1 MFKMLIANIVGLTLF
16 FFLFWKRLKDDYH
29 YEKIFNLG
37 FIVVIG
43 LVVGLLFSRLFFQSY
58 WHWIS
63 TISVFVFYFIYIT
76 RQKIKFFESFEV
88 LVISFLP
95 WISLVFL
102 SDAINKSSLSSF
114 LLFWVTLIA
123 IFLYFLINS
132 QYRKFTWYKSGR
144 VGLAG
149 LVTGLFYF
157 FSRIVLSLIYP
168 QSISLVPKFEIY
180 YSSAFALVFFLL
192 TYKLFTSNE

>member
-1 MFKMLIANIVGLTLF
+1 MLIANILGITLF
-16 FFLFWKRLKDDYH
+16 LFLFWKRLKDDYH

-37 FIVVIG
+37 FVVILG
-43 LVVGLLFSRLFFQSY
+43 LAIGLLFSRFILQSY
-58 WHWIS
+58 WYWIC
-63 TISVFVFYFIYIT
+63 TVSVFIFYIVHIT

-95 WISLVFL
+95 WISFVFL
-102 SDAINKSSLSSF
+102 SDAIKKSSLSSF

-123 IFLYFLINS
+123 IFLYFLVNS

-157 FSRIVLSLIYP
+157 ISRIVLFLIYP
-168 QSISLVPKFEIY
+168 QSMSLVPNYEIY
-180 YSSAFALVFFLL
+180 LSSTFALVFFLL
-192 TYKLFTSNE
+192 TYKLFISKE